1 MTEPDKGPPP
11 SPAAPA
17 KPWWRWLLWPFVLLG
32 VLATIVLLWLM
43 VLVLDIGPGRNEQPV
58 MAKTGAERRF
68 VVGQIAPLDG
78 TSLMAIEIAAA
89 DSNGAISSKGYGS
102 DLRNVLLLDRSTGR
116 SRRILPDNTRQISGL
131 RYLPDGGGTA
141 LVMDGVSVVEETG
154 EDAARRK
161 RKPARF
167 VVFELTDPAH
177 REKGVEL
184 MVSEVAAGEAAAVL
198 RSIDGI
204 DHLEMLDE
212 DHASVIVREKGQ
224 LRFKVLDLPARKV
237 TEDHPIDIG

>member
-1 MTEPDKGPPP
+1 MTDPDKGPPP

-17 KPWWRWLLWPFVLLG
+17 KPWWRWLLWPFVILG
-32 VLATIVLLWLM
+32 VFAAIALIWLM
-43 VLVLDIGPGRNEQPV
+43 VVVLDFGGGRREGPV
-58 MAKTGAERRF
+58 IAKAGEERRF
-68 VVGQIAPLDG
+68 DVGQIKPLDG
-78 TSLMAIEIAAA
+78 TPLITIEIREAF
-89 DSNGAISSKGYGS
+89 SSGTISKGS
-102 DLRNVLLLDRSTGR
+102 DVRNVLLLDRSTGR

-141 LVMDGVSVVEETG
+141 LVMDGVSVVEESG
-154 EDAARRK
+154 KDAARRK

-167 VVFELTDPAH
+167 IVFELSDPAH

-198 RSIDGI
+198 RGIDGI